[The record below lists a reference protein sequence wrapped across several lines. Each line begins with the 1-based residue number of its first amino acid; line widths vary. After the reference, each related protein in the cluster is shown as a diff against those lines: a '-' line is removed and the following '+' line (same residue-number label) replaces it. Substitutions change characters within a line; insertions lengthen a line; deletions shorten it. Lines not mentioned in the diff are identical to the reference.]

1 MSLMTTEEGR
11 ESRRPWLTVVVAL
24 LSAVALLA
32 LGTVIGTTAVDSRGN
47 AASAA
52 PRPSAVD
59 VGFSRDMRDHH
70 AQAVEMS
77 LMVRDATDDPEIRRL
92 ALDVMLTQ
100 QQQLGQ
106 MYGWLASWGETQ
118 TSSGAPM
125 SWMTG
130 GSDSGMSGGGMAG
143 MKHDSQSQP
152 MQGAGMP
159 GMATPQEMRRLKS
172 ARGLEAERLYL
183 QLMIPHHR
191 AAVAMAQAAAES
203 ASQPY
208 VRRLAQSIVNSQT
221 SELDVLRSLLA
232 ARGGPLP
239 NS

>member
-1 MSLMTTEEGR
+1 MTTEEGG
-11 ESRRPWLTVVVAL
+11 ESRRPWLTVAVAL

-32 LGTVIGTTAVDSRGN
+32 LGIVIGSAAVDDRGG
-47 AASAA
+47 APSAA
-52 PRPSAVD
+52 QRPSAVD

-118 TSSGAPM
+118 TSSDAPM
-125 SWMTG
+125 AWMTDG
-130 GSDSGMSGGGMAG
+130 AGSGMSGGGMAG
-143 MKHDSQSQP
+143 MNHDSQSQP
-152 MQGAGMP
+152 MQETSMP